1 MSNAEMIGWGIF
13 LIVCFAILG
22 YGIKSITDM
31 YLYFK
36 REREENETQDQ
47 DNRKGLCDRYEKG
60 KPGAGN
66 RPFR

>member
-22 YGIKSITDM
+22 YGIKSIMDM

-36 REREENETQDQ
+36 RERKENET
-47 DNRKGLCDRYEKG
+47 
-60 KPGAGN
+60 
-66 RPFR
+66 